1 MPPDIASLL
10 DASANK
16 TPRAAYTQ
24 ERQKKD
30 GEEGERERDDLDLFS
45 SKFIRPSVSPLDEIL
60 NRDLRSEYRLI
71 E

>member
-16 TPRAAYTQ
+16 TLRAAYTQ

-30 GEEGERERDDLDLFS
+30 GEGERDDLDLFS

>member
-16 TPRAAYTQ
+16 TPRAAYTR

-30 GEEGERERDDLDLFS
+30 GEEGERDDLDLFS

-60 NRDLRSEYRLI
+60 NRDLRSECRLI